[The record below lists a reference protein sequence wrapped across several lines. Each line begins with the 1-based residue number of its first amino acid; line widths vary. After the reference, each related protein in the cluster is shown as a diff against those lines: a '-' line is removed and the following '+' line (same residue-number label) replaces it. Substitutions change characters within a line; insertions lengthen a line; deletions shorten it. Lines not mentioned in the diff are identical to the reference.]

1 MDYEGDIELEFTL
14 NFIPIKNSPVT
25 ISVEPAAGAPI
36 SPETI
41 GGVIA
46 AFLSLLIGGSFSFYR
61 QKRKTQM
68 RTLQL
73 ELEHEQEQGKLL
85 RAQSGLKKENKNLQE
100 SLRKK
105 KHSED
110 ELEVMK
116 AALNSLERKQKD
128 ELKEVLIDSS
138 EVKFER
144 LLGKGGFGVVN
155 LATYRSQKVAM
166 KQLLTI
172 NEESVRRFR

>member
-1 MDYEGDIELEFTL
+1 
-14 NFIPIKNSPVT
+14 
-25 ISVEPAAGAPI
+25 
-36 SPETI
+36 
-41 GGVIA
+41 
-46 AFLSLLIGGSFSFYR
+46 
-61 QKRKTQM
+61 M

-116 AALNSLERKQKD
+116 AALDGLEKKQKD
-128 ELKEVLIDSS
+128 ELNEVLISSS
-138 EVKFER
+138 EVKVSR

-155 LATYRSQKVAM
+155 LATYRCQPTAM

-172 NEESVRRFR
+172 NDESVKRFR